1 MRALIIVIVVVGMMM
16 AGSAHGQPTTS
27 RSWKNPIVKK
37 GYLHSPVC
45 EASPF
50 VFNDKLYRLETWQA
64 YWDLPAP
71 APEGKNYQNDTVRII
86 DVETNQIVGV
96 AFKQHAFA
104 TAFVWDGRVYVF
116 ASKWVDGPLPRSAY
130 SIDMTSSSDLVHWT
144 EPVTIIKT
152 EKPERTFNAAVCR
165 AGDHFV
171 MLYESDDPKYV
182 PFTFKYYRS
191 TDLTHWT
198 PVPNGLYG
206 QNKYVGGPALYYF
219 GDTFYTLYL
228 EDLGGKWE
236 THITRSKD
244 LVHWQDAPKDRPF
257 IRFDPTHD
265 HLPFQPPQVK
275 ECNASDVELCEWKGK
290 TFIYFTGGIQQYAA
304 DLQWAEYDGPPQQL
318 LEHFFEGVN
327 W

>member
-1 MRALIIVIVVVGMMM
+1 VILLIGRVIF
-16 AGSAHGQPTTS
+16 AQTTRPS
-27 RSWKNPIVKK
+27 EWKNPIVKK

-45 EASPF
+45 EATPF

-71 APEGKNYQNDTVRII
+71 APEGKNYQDDTVRVV
-86 DVETNQIVGV
+86 DVETNKIVGV

-116 ASKWVDGPLPRSAY
+116 ASKWIDGPLPRSAY
-130 SIDMTSSSDLVHWT
+130 SIEMTSSSDLVHWS
-144 EPVTIIKT
+144 EPVTVIKT
-152 EKPERTFNAAVCR
+152 EKPERTFNTAVCR

-182 PFTFKYYRS
+182 PFTFKYYTS
-191 TDLTHWT
+191 TDLKNWT
-198 PVPNGLYG
+198 PVPNALYDPH
-206 QNKYVGGPALYYF
+206 KYVGGPALYYF
-219 GDTFYTLYL
+219 ADTFYTLYL

-236 THITRSKD
+236 TRITRSKD

-257 IRFDPTHD
+257 ITFDPNHD
-265 HLPFQPPQVK
+265 HLPFQPPNVK
-275 ECNASDVELCEWKGK
+275 ECNASDVELCEWNGK

-304 DLQWAEYDGPPQQL
+304 DLQWAEYEGTPQKL
-318 LEHFFEGVN
+318 LEYFFEGVS
-327 W
+327 WPK